1 MSEELTKEKHQLIR
15 KSMMNTLTALKISD
29 EGLEVEY
36 EIASLRPYSN
46 DSSNEIT
53 EGLNNI
59 EKRITENQGIIDQLN
74 FEIDKLTNHADGL
87 DYTIAVASGILTGLI
102 DSFFVGEFNFA
113 ELKADANKHVNKF
126 VEGYAKLRGY
136 EDKGAGLK
144 GAIQF
149 LEEKFPVL
157 QDNYKGLGVSSSK
170 LHHLEDIAHHPTILG
185 LISSIG
191 VSFFRT
197 ATFIDKEGR
206 ITFVSLNTDKKELI
220 KIWSPIVISGV
231 LRWLVHLAESKIIE
245 KGNNELPKP
254 LHKLLVGI
262 SYTPAIIT
270 ILKVA
275 DNWFGHLVSDMG
287 GSRSTAGGGMGI
299 PGLFI
304 SFLKEISPLPFLKDT
319 KLPQYVS
326 DLYSKGKWDLRS
338 EMAIMEYAGKQSIPV
353 ILNELLVR
361 IFYFV
366 RHLIIEYK
374 KNNSWDDVNWDNVV
388 PWRNRTITRMI
399 TIASGTL
406 VAVDAA
412 DAAIRSALKSGGEPT
427 TFFANIV
434 LRINFVGIGRFA
446 IAIGSDMYMGYKCNR
461 LRNER
466 MYRQSEQLML
476 LSAKLYY
483 KESDMWKAAKDT
495 QEAIDEMIRTAE
507 HSMLHMFEGLKDI
520 EDTLQTLPQDIQ
532 ESKKYDPTLTKDLS
546 DILEYGD

>member
-1 MSEELTKEKHQLIR
+1 MKSLTTFK
-15 KSMMNTLTALKISD
+15 TLD
-29 EGLEVEY
+29 NGLEVEY
-36 EIASLRPYSN
+36 EIISLNESN
-46 DSSNEIT
+46 DLSDEIAI
-53 EGLNNI
+53 GLNDI
-59 EKRITENQGIIDQLN
+59 EERIAENQGIIDQLN

-102 DSFFVGEFNFA
+102 DSFFVGEFNFS

-126 VEGYAKLRGY
+126 IESYAKLRGY

-149 LEEKFPVL
+149 LEKKFPVL
-157 QDNYKGLGVSSSK
+157 QDNYKGLGISSSK

-197 ATFIDKEGR
+197 ATFVDKEGK

-231 LRWLVHLAESKIIE
+231 LRWLLYLAESKIIE

-254 LHKLLVGI
+254 LHKLLVAI
-262 SYTPAIIT
+262 SYSPAIIT
-270 ILKVA
+270 VLKVA

-287 GSRSTAGGGMGI
+287 GSKNTPGGGMGI

-319 KLPQYVS
+319 QLPQYVS
-326 DLYSKGKWDLRS
+326 NLYSKDKWDLRS

-353 ILNELLVR
+353 ILNDLLVR
-361 IFYFV
+361 TFYFV
-366 RHLIIEYK
+366 RHLIVEYK
-374 KNNSWDDVNWDNVV
+374 KNNSWNKVNWDNVV
-388 PWRNRTITRMI
+388 PWGNRTITRMI

-412 DAAIRSALKSGGEPT
+412 DAAIRSALKSGGEPA
-427 TFFANIV
+427 TFFANMV
-434 LRINFVGIGRFA
+434 LRINFVGIGRFS
-446 IAIGSDMYMGYKCNR
+446 IAIGTDMYMGYKCNR
-461 LRNER
+461 LRYER
-466 MYRQSEQLML
+466 MHRQSEQLML

-483 KESDMWKAAKDT
+483 KEAGIWKAAKDT
-495 QEAIDEMIRTAE
+495 QEAVEEMTKTAE
-507 HSMLHMFEGLKDI
+507 YSIIKMLECFKDI
-520 EDTLQTLPQDIQ
+520 EISLQDLPQCMQ
-532 ESKKYDPTLTKDLS
+532 KSEEHNPTLRKDLLN
-546 DILEYGD
+546 ILEYGE